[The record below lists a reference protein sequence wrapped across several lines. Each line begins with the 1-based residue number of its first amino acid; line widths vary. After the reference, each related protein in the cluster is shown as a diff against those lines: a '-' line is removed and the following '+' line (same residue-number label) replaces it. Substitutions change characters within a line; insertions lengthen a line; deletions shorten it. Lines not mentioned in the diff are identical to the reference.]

1 MSARVKVE
9 IRQLPHGEG
18 LALPAY
24 QSAHAAGLD
33 LLAAVPEDAPMVLAP
48 GKYAL
53 VPTGLTIALPP
64 GYEAQ
69 VRPRSG
75 LAAKHG
81 VTVLNSP
88 GTVDADYRGE
98 IGVLL
103 INHGDAP
110 FPIRRGERIA
120 QMVIAAVV
128 DGGAGSRGG
137 AFGDRPRHRRFRFDR
152 PLAIPQNSGPSFH
165 TKSMSDKVHLAHFFA
180 MRFAFTIWTLTRW
193 SPVGDIVVRF
203 ANGGLK
209 RAGRKVV
216 RFGANHVGRDR
227 GDASDPAVVHFTGTQ
242 RPDRPWHGGTA
253 AGQRRPMPPNCRSC
267 SRSRPGSIS
276 ITRNS

>member
-1 MSARVKVE
+1 VSSNVTID
-9 IRQLPHGEG
+9 IRQLPHAEG

-33 LLAAVPEDAPMVLAP
+33 LLAAVPEDAPLMLAP
-48 GKYAL
+48 GQYAL

-88 GTVDADYRGE
+88 GTIDADYRGE

-103 INHGDAP
+103 INHGAAP
-110 FPIRRGERIA
+110 LTIRRGERIA

-128 DGGAGSRGG
+128 QAE
-137 AFGDRPRHRRFRFDR
+137 
-152 PLAIPQNSGPSFH
+152 L
-165 TKSMSDKVHLAHFFA
+165 V
-180 MRFAFTIWTLTRW
+180 
-193 SPVGDIVVRF
+193 PVISLS
-203 ANGGLK
+203 AT
-209 RAGRKVV
+209 
-216 RFGANHVGRDR
+216 DR
-227 GDASDPAVVHFTGTQ
+227 GSGGFGSTG
-242 RPDRPWHGGTA
+242 R
-253 AGQRRPMPPNCRSC
+253 
-267 SRSRPGSIS
+267 
-276 ITRNS
+276 